1 MLLYFWNAVFGI
13 EVILNLMHQTM
24 GSSGIYISFKKL
36 VLKNINDIPLFKVL
50 EYLNIVNND
59 NFYLF
64 ILQSGMI
71 LKIK

>member
-1 MLLYFWNAVFGI
+1 MLWYFWNAVFGI
-13 EVILNLMHQTM
+13 EVILNLMHQTV
-24 GSSGIYISFKKL
+24 GSSGIYIRFKKL
-36 VLKNINDIPLFKVL
+36 VLKNINDIPVFEVL